1 MNTESDTY
9 QAIWNIQLPNGNT
22 VTGIINSKE
31 PLEMDEWM
39 GRIEDAVADA
49 VDVGSYHM
57 AVQIGGIINKLW
69 TVRVK
74 RKAFIYPF

>member
-1 MNTESDTY
+1 MSTESDTY
-9 QAIWNIQLPNGNT
+9 QAIWDIKLPNGNT
-22 VTGIINSKE
+22 VTGIINSME

-39 GRIEDAVADA
+39 ERIEDAVTDA

-57 AVQIGGIINKLW
+57 TVQIGGIINKLW

-74 RKAFIYPF
+74 RKASICPF